1 MNDLELVK
9 ILENYSKRTI
19 ITSISLIILS
29 ILIIVNP
36 DTFVKTI
43 IKIIGFLCILDG
55 VYHIISYINKPNIL
69 KTFSYDLTIGLGEII
84 LGFIFIIHS
93 SFIISFIYLIFGLFI
108 LIQSIIKLQIFDN
121 LTEVNNLFIFRKYSY
136 L

>member
-69 KTFSYDLTIGLGEII
+69 KTFSYDLTIGLV
-84 LGFIFIIHS
+84 IFASPFWSTNVTVPIF
-93 SFIISFIYLIFGLFI
+93 SFAL
-108 LIQSIIKLQIFDN
+108 
-121 LTEVNNLFIFRKYSY
+121 SY
-136 L
+136 LLFGIT